1 MLETHPYL
9 AAQLYHLCF
18 VGSTQV
24 EPYAEAIKSLVEH
37 LRDKKMPCQYRAALE
52 QSDDEGSNELHM
64 HVFLLVE
71 AKHAKPIGII
81 NRKVDGWLKQ
91 MTAKKEIDFHLN
103 HPRSPLH
110 FGRKGQQKL
119 YASLPDS
126 KPEKLADCI
135 NWISYLYKSRS
146 KPKIR
151 QRYFASRPNREIR
164 LQPVLPEGEG
174 SIRYL
179 EDEQDDG

>member
-1 MLETHPYL
+1 MLETHPYQS
-9 AAQLYHLCF
+9 AQLYHICF

-24 EPYAEAIKSLVEH
+24 EPYKEAVKSLVEH
-37 LRDKKMPCQYRAALE
+37 LRDKNMPCQYRAALE
-52 QSDDEGSNELHM
+52 EGDTEDSNELHM

-71 AKHAKPIGII
+71 AKFAKPIGII
-81 NRKVDGWLKQ
+81 HRKPEGWLKT
-91 MTAKKEIDFHLN
+91 MAMKKGIDFHLN

-110 FGRKGQQKL
+110 FGRNGQQKL
-119 YASLPDS
+119 YASLPPS

-135 NWISYLYKSRS
+135 NWISYLYKARS

-164 LQPVLPEGEG
+164 LQPVLPEGEA
-174 SIRYL
+174 SIGNL
-179 EDEQDDG
+179 DDEQDDS